1 MSSPTPS
8 PRHKDSNRK
17 LAPLLAHSGWLA
29 RWLDPEWLL
38 FEAFLLVP
46 ALVCLLWGDADRAV
60 FYARL
65 ALHVGCL
72 KWLGWSVLTRVS
84 DRQQFPFL
92 LFPVELV
99 VGLTVAI
106 DLVLRP

>member
-1 MSSPTPS
+1 M
-8 PRHKDSNRK
+8 HKDANRK

-92 LFPVELV
+92 LFPVRA
-99 VGLTVAI
+99 GRWI
-106 DLVLRP
+106 DRCDHLVLRP